1 MTWGDLSV
9 QAGQYVGVARRLLEE
24 LDRHQC
30 LENRI
35 ARVRIESPE
44 ALDLGLGQAEA
55 WHLHVFGLDDSKPI
69 VGSALVG
76 SHRPFLYWLFK
87 PAMVQNRA
95 SAVPPREVRRSP
107 RNPRQ
112 TAPSRGIFRA
122 LGEKPA
128 AFSAGNPARPL
139 VWMHVLGQIGIA
151 VGCLSL
157 AVPYG
162 FGQEAPQPQ
171 RVEIPANAT
180 SLEGIPTVRIDS
192 AEGMASRRSLDAA
205 EAAKAGLTVRVVDG
219 QFYWTT
225 RGDRLLH
232 LNTSGG

>member
-1 MTWGDLSV
+1 M
-9 QAGQYVGVARRLLEE
+9 
-24 LDRHQC
+24 
-30 LENRI
+30 
-35 ARVRIESPE
+35 
-44 ALDLGLGQAEA
+44 
-55 WHLHVFGLDDSKPI
+55 K
-69 VGSALVG
+69 
-76 SHRPFLYWLFK
+76 
-87 PAMVQNRA
+87 
-95 SAVPPREVRRSP
+95 
-107 RNPRQ
+107 
-112 TAPSRGIFRA
+112 
-122 LGEKPA
+122 
-128 AFSAGNPARPL
+128 RPL

-232 LNTSGG
+232 LNTSGEFTYLSSEPGQYIRLTRLNDKISYAEHVDLNSGSVTWFGELKVVIGK